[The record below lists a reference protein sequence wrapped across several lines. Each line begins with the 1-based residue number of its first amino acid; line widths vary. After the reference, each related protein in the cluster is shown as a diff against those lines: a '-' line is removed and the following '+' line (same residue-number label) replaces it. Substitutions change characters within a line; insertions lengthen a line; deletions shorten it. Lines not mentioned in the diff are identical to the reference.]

1 MVRPD
6 AQGIAL
12 SYLRRKESIH
22 MLFQRMTVRL
32 TVPAALIGLAA
43 SVYPMLPSLRA
54 LAGRTV
60 AAGSSSRVRDAIS
73 DRTAYVASYGP
84 GMVAPIDTATNTAG
98 NPIPAGDE
106 PPAIAMPPDGKT
118 IYAAHYLPGTVNP
131 INTATRTAATA
142 ISAGSYHRADVIA
155 SHGAQAPTITSAA
168 RYRARY
174 RIPFS
179 FTVTAT
185 GNPAPS
191 VRESGVLPRGVKFRA
206 RHDGAAKIFGTPR
219 GRRKAYP
226 ITITATNKYGTA
238 RQLFTLTIT
247 NATWTLTAVPSP
259 PGATTSVLG
268 GVSCV
273 SSRWCEATGD
283 YVSGSTPEAML
294 AQQWNGSTWSI
305 QTVPPIAG
313 SPQALLQGVSCAST
327 TFCEAVGNHIDAE
340 NNGLPAAAQWN
351 GAQWTA
357 QNAPNPVPNVN
368 QLNAVACPTAS
379 WCVAVGY
386 YDSETA
392 ARPTLPLVKV
402 WDGSSWTTQTVPA
415 PPAGGGDLEGVAC
428 SSQGTCE
435 AVGQSFP
442 SSGAATLA
450 YGWNGSTWSLQTTPN
465 PPGAAQPYAAFYQVS
480 CSSATACSAVGF
492 YDNASVVAVPFAEF
506 WNGTSWKITSSGLPA
521 GLQAVLYGVTC
532 LSSTACTA
540 VGDETAKSGAPT
552 PLVEVWNGSSWSRE
566 STPKPKTA
574 AGGAVLISVSC
585 KSRGGCAAIGN
596 FTTSTGQRFAFSE
609 FGPA

>member
-1 MVRPD
+1 MLRHD
-6 AQGIAL
+6 TQGITL
-12 SYLRRKESIH
+12 SYLRREEGIR
-22 MLFQRMTVRL
+22 MLFQRITVRL
-32 TVPAALIGLAA
+32 TVSAALIGLAA
-43 SVYPMLPSLRA
+43 SAYPMSPSLRA
-54 LAGRTV
+54 LVGRTV
-60 AAGSSSRVRDAIS
+60 AAGSSSRVRDVIS
-73 DRTAYVASYGP
+73 DRTAYAASNRP
-84 GMVAPIDTATNTAG
+84 GIVTAIDTATYTAG
-98 NPIPAGDE
+98 NLIPAGDE

-118 IYAAHYLPGTVNP
+118 VFAAHFLPGTANP
-131 INTATRTAATA
+131 INTATNTAATT
-142 ISAGSYHRADVIA
+142 ISSGNYHRVDVIA
-155 SHGAQAPTITSAA
+155 SHGARAPTITSAA

-179 FTVTAT
+179 FTVTTT

-191 VRESGVLPRGVKFRA
+191 IRESGALPRGVKFRA
-206 RHDGAAKIFGTPR
+206 RHDGAAKITGTPR

-226 ITITATNKYGTA
+226 LIITATNKYGTA
-238 RQLFTLTIT
+238 RQPFTLTIT

-327 TFCEAVGNHIDAE
+327 SFCEAVGNHINAE

-351 GAQWTA
+351 GTQWTA
-357 QNAPNPVPNVN
+357 QNVPNPVPNVN

-392 ARPTLPLVKV
+392 ARPTLPLAEV
-402 WDGSSWTTQTVPA
+402 WDGSNWTTQTIPA
-415 PPAGGGDLEGVAC
+415 PAGGGALEGVAC

-465 PPGAAQPYAAFYQVS
+465 PPGAAQPYATFYQVS

-506 WNGTSWKITSSGLPA
+506 WNGISWKITSSGLPT
-521 GLQAVLYGVTC
+521 GSQAALYDVSC
-532 LSSTACTA
+532 LSSTVCTA
-540 VGDETAKSGAPT
+540 VGDETAKSGVPA
-552 PLVEVWNGSSWSRE
+552 PLVEIWNGSSWSHK
-566 STPKPKTA
+566 STPEPKAA
-574 AGGAVLISVSC
+574 AGGAALISVSC
-585 KSRGGCAAIGN
+585 ESRGGCAAIGN
-596 FTTSTGQRFAFSE
+596 FTTSTGQRSAFSE